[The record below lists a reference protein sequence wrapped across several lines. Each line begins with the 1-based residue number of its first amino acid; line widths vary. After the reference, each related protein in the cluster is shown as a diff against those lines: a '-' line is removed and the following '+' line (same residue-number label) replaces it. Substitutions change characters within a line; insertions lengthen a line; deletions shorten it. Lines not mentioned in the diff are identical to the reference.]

1 MKKIVLLILI
11 GIKAIAQPNTQAAAY
26 TAATALL
33 NSLDKEQL
41 QMINIPIDND
51 ERRTWY
57 FTPISRCGLR
67 LKDMTEPQRALAMNL
82 LKATLSEQGSQK
94 AIAIMQLEIIL
105 KELENSPTENERRDP
120 LKYYFSI
127 FGKPS
132 TSSIWG
138 WRIEGHHVSLNFT
151 SDGKKIAS
159 GTPLFMG
166 TNPGI
171 VPSGEHKGYQIQKGE
186 ANLAFE
192 LLNSFDAD
200 QEKKAIYST
209 TAPYEMIT
217 ENSKKVG
224 YLKDEGIAFSELNS
238 DQQKL
243 LMKIITTYVA
253 NYPIGFAD
261 EFMKKIEK
269 AGLDKI
275 KFAWSGDKVY
285 GGKGHYYR
293 IQNDVLLIEYDN
305 VQNQANHLHTVV
317 RDLTNDFGEDILRN
331 HYLKEHN
338 TAKQKGGK

>member
-1 MKKIVLLILI
+1 MLKEMSES
-11 GIKAIAQPNTQAAAY
+11 QRAAAM
-26 TAATALL
+26 
-33 NSLDKEQL
+33 D
-41 QMINIPIDND
+41 
-51 ERRTWY
+51 
-57 FTPISRCGLR
+57 
-67 LKDMTEPQRALAMNL
+67 L

-105 KELENSPTENERRDP
+105 KELEKSPKENERRDP

-132 TSSIWG
+132 LTTVWG

-151 SDGKKIAS
+151 SNGKKVVS

-171 VPSGEHKGYQIQKGE
+171 VPSGDHKGYQIQKDE

-192 LLNSFDAD
+192 LLNSFDEE
-200 QEKKAIYST
+200 QLKKAIYSK

-224 YLKDEGIAFSELNS
+224 LLKDEGISLNELNG
-238 DQQKL
+238 DQQKML
-243 LMKIITTYVA
+243 IKLISVYVK
-253 NYPIGFAD
+253 NYPYGFAD
-261 EFMKKIEK
+261 EFMRKIEK

-285 GGKGHYYR
+285 GGIGHYYR

-331 HYLKEHN
+331 HYLKEH
-338 TAKQKGGK
+338 TAKK

>member
-1 MKKIVLLILI
+1 MKKILILLLVATKI
-11 GIKAIAQPNTQAAAY
+11 WAQPNSQTAAY
-26 TAATALL
+26 NAANALL
-33 NSLDKEQL
+33 KSLDASQTEK
-41 QMINIPIDND
+41 INIPIDSE
-51 ERRTWY
+51 ERKIWY
-57 FTPISRCGLR
+57 YTPISRCGLM
-67 LKDMTEPQRALAMNL
+67 LKEMTEPQRALAMKL
-82 LKATLSEQGSQK
+82 LKATLSEQGAEK

-105 KELENSPTENERRDP
+105 KELENSPPENERRDP

-132 TSSIWG
+132 NNTVWG

-171 VPSGEHKGYQIQKGE
+171 VPSGNHKGYQIQKGE

-192 LLNSFDAD
+192 LLNSFDAE

-209 TAPYEMIT
+209 TAPYEMLT
-217 ENSKKVG
+217 ENSKKIG
-224 YLKDEGIAFSELNS
+224 YLKDEGIAFSELNGP
-238 DQQKL
+238 QQKL
-243 LMKIITTYVA
+243 LMKIIATYVA
-253 NYPIGFAD
+253 SYPFGFAD
-261 EFMKKIEK
+261 EFMRKIEK

-317 RDLTNDFGEDILRN
+317 RDLTNDFGEEVLSN
-331 HYLKEHN
+331 HYLKEHSLKVKKN
-338 TAKQKGGK
+338 

>member
-1 MKKIVLLILI
+1 MYFSKLLILI
-11 GIKAIAQPNTQAAAY
+11 FLSANIFAQNNSQTPAY
-26 TAATALL
+26 VAATALL
-33 NSLDKEQL
+33 KSLNSDQTQK
-41 QMINIPIDND
+41 INISIDSD
-51 ERRTWY
+51 ERKTWY
-57 FTPISRCGLR
+57 YTPISRCGLM
-67 LKDMTEPQRALAMNL
+67 LKEMTDAQRALAMNL
-82 LKATLSEQGSQK
+82 LKATLSEQGAEK

-105 KELENSPTENERRDP
+105 KELENSPPENERRDP

-132 TSSIWG
+132 TSAIWG

-171 VPSGEHKGYQIQKGE
+171 VPSGPHKGYQIQKGE

-192 LLNSFDAD
+192 LLNSFDEE

-217 ENSKKVG
+217 ENSKKIG
-224 YLKDEGIAFSELNS
+224 FLKDEGIAFSELNG

-243 LMKIITTYVA
+243 LMKIIATYIK
-253 NYPIGFAD
+253 NYPTGFAD
-261 EFMKKIEK
+261 EFMRKIEK

-317 RDLTNDFGEDILRN
+317 RDLTNDFGEEVLRN

-338 TAKQKGGK
+338 NNKK

>member
-1 MKKIVLLILI
+1 MKTLAVLILFLNLNL
-11 GIKAIAQPNTQAAAY
+11 IAQTAKVPDPLAAVNN
-26 TAATALL
+26 LL
-33 NSLDKEQL
+33 KTLDKDQL
-41 QMINIPIDND
+41 QKINQPIDMD

-57 FTPISRCGLR
+57 YIPISRCGLM
-67 LKDMTEPQRALAMNL
+67 LKEMTEAQRAAAMDL

-105 KELENSPTENERRDP
+105 KELEKSPPENERRDP
-120 LKYYFSI
+120 LKYYFSV

-132 TSSIWG
+132 LTTVWG

-151 SDGKKIAS
+151 SNGKKVVS

-171 VPSGEHKGYQIQKGE
+171 VPSGDHKGYQIQKDE

-200 QEKKAIYST
+200 QLKKAIYST
-209 TAPYEMIT
+209 TAPNDMLT

-224 YLKDEGIAFSELNS
+224 LLKDEGISFNELNG

-243 LMKIITTYVA
+243 LMRLIGVYVK
-253 NYPIGFAD
+253 NYPYGFAE
-261 EFMKKIEK
+261 EFMQKIEK
-269 AGLDKI
+269 AGLDRI

-285 GGKGHYYR
+285 GGIGHYYR

-317 RDLTNDFGEDILRN
+317 RDLTNDFGEDILRS
-331 HYLKEHN
+331 HYLKDHA
-338 TAKQKGGK
+338 AKKK

>member
-1 MKKIVLLILI
+1 MKTLLLLLLS
-11 GIKAIAQPNTQAAAY
+11 AIQLFGQTNSQIPAYASANT
-26 TAATALL
+26 LL
-33 NSLDKEQL
+33 KSLDKDQKSKI
-41 QMINIPIDND
+41 MIPIDTD
-51 ERRTWY
+51 ERKTWY
-57 FTPISRCGLR
+57 YIPISRCGLM
-67 LKDMTEPQRALAMNL
+67 LKEMSEAQRTLAMNL
-82 LKATLSEQGSQK
+82 LKATLSEQGAQK

-105 KELENSPTENERRDP
+105 KALEGSPIENERRDP

-132 TSSIWG
+132 TNSIWG
-138 WRIEGHHVSLNFT
+138 WRIEGHHISLNFT

-171 VPSGEHKGYQIQKGE
+171 VPSGEHKGYQIQKDE

-200 QEKKAIYST
+200 QSAKAIYST
-209 TAPYEMIT
+209 TAPIDMLT
-217 ENSKKVG
+217 ENSRKVG
-224 YLKDEGIAFSELNS
+224 LLKDEGIAFSELNS

-243 LMKIITTYVA
+243 LMKLIASYVA
-253 NYPIGFAD
+253 NYPFGFAD
-261 EFMKKIEK
+261 DFMRKIEM
-269 AGLDKI
+269 AGIDKI

-305 VQNQANHLHTVV
+305 VQNQANHLHTVI
-317 RDLTNDFGEDILRN
+317 RDLTNDFGEEVLRN
-331 HYLKEHN
+331 HYLKEHS
-338 TAKQKGGK
+338 KK

>member
-1 MKKIVLLILI
+1 MKASLIFFTLLSFNLF
-11 GIKAIAQPNTQAAAY
+11 AQITKQADPL
-26 TAATALL
+26 TAANILL
-33 NSLDKEQL
+33 KTLDKDQL
-41 QMINIPIDND
+41 QKINMPMDMD

-57 FTPISRCGLR
+57 YTPINRCGLM
-67 LKDMTEPQRALAMNL
+67 LKEMSESQRAAAMDL

-105 KELENSPTENERRDP
+105 KELEKSPKENERRDP

-132 TSSIWG
+132 LTTVWG

-151 SDGKKIAS
+151 SNGKKVVS

-171 VPSGEHKGYQIQKGE
+171 VPSGDHKGYQIQKDE

-192 LLNSFDAD
+192 LLNSFDEE
-200 QEKKAIYST
+200 QLKKAIYSK

-224 YLKDEGIAFSELNS
+224 LLKDEGISLNELNG
-238 DQQKL
+238 DQQKML
-243 LMKIITTYVA
+243 IKLISVYVK
-253 NYPIGFAD
+253 NYPYGFAD
-261 EFMKKIEK
+261 EFMRKIEK

-285 GGKGHYYR
+285 GGIGHYYR

-331 HYLKEHN
+331 HYLKEH
-338 TAKQKGGK
+338 TAKK

>member
-1 MKKIVLLILI
+1 MKKIILILLVATRI
-11 GIKAIAQPNTQAAAY
+11 LAQNNQNQAYNTAN
-26 TAATALL
+26 ALL
-33 NSLDKEQL
+33 KSLNKDQL
-41 QMINIPIDND
+41 QKIYIDINSD
-51 ERRTWY
+51 EHRTWY
-57 FTPISRCGLR
+57 YTPISRCGLM
-67 LKDMTEPQRALAMNL
+67 LKEMTEPQRALAMNL
-82 LKATLSEQGSQK
+82 LKATLSEQGATK

-105 KELENSPTENERRDP
+105 KALENGAPENERRDP

-132 TSSIWG
+132 NVGIWG

-151 SDGKKIAS
+151 SDGKKIVS

-171 VPSGEHKGYQIQKGE
+171 VPSGEHKGYQIQKEE

-192 LLNSFDAD
+192 LLNSFDKE
-200 QEKKAIYST
+200 QEKMAIYST

-217 ENSKKVG
+217 ENSKKIG
-224 YLKDEGIAFSELNS
+224 YLKDEGIAFSELNG

-243 LMKIITTYVA
+243 LMRIIAAYVK

-261 EFMKKIEK
+261 DFMRKIEK

-317 RDLTNDFGEDILRN
+317 RDLTNDFGEEVLRD
-331 HYLKEHN
+331 HYLNEH
-338 TAKQKGGK
+338 KK

>member
-1 MKKIVLLILI
+1 MKKIIILMLFCV
-11 GIKAIAQPNTQAAAY
+11 KLFAQTNSQSAAY
-26 TAATALL
+26 TAASALL
-33 NSLDKEQL
+33 KSLDKDQL
-41 QMINIPIDND
+41 QKINIDINSE
-51 ERRTWY
+51 ERKIWY
-57 FTPISRCGLR
+57 YIPISRCGLM
-67 LKDMTEPQRALAMNL
+67 LKEMNESQRALAMNL

-105 KELENSPTENERRDP
+105 KELENGWPENERRDP

-127 FGKPS
+127 FGKPGN
-132 TSSIWG
+132 SSPWG
-138 WRIEGHHVSLNFT
+138 WRIEGHHISLNFT
-151 SDGKKIAS
+151 ADGKKIAS

-171 VPSGEHKGYQIQKGE
+171 VPSGAHKGYQIQKEE

-192 LLNSFDAD
+192 LLNSFDAE
-200 QEKKAIYST
+200 QEKQAIYST
-209 TAPYEMIT
+209 TAPYDMLT
-217 ENSKKVG
+217 ENSKKIG
-224 YLKDEGIAFSELNS
+224 FLKDEGIAFSELNA

-243 LMKIITTYVA
+243 LMKIIAAYVK
-253 NYPIGFAD
+253 NYPFGFAD
-261 EFMKKIEK
+261 EFMRKIEK

-317 RDLTNDFGEDILRN
+317 RDLTNDFGEEVLRN
-331 HYLKEHN
+331 HYLKEHSV
-338 TAKQKGGK
+338 GKK